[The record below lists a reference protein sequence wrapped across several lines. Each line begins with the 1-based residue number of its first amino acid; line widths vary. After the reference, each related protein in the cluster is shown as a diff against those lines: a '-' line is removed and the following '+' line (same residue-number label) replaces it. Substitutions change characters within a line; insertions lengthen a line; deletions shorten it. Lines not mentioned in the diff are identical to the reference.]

1 MNLKKTLESQIRG
14 WFPKEGIVSKV
25 SATDVVPLKNLRKM
39 RYRAKLAIL
48 SLLLIT
54 SAIPNLI
61 FLFFTNNFQSYIFWL
76 LMGDSYITVNTQIGF
91 LEIVS
96 KTLTLIPLKITF
108 LELSVYIA
116 SAAIFCLGLIL
127 IAKILYKTKIKR

>member
-1 MNLKKTLESQIRG
+1 MNVKKTLESQIRG
-14 WFPKEGIVSKV
+14 WFPQEVIVPKV
-25 SATDVVPLKNLRKM
+25 SATDVAPLKNLRKV

-61 FLFFTNNFQSYIFWL
+61 FLFFTNDSQSYIFWL

-96 KTLTLIPLKITF
+96 KTLTLTPLKITF
-108 LELSVYIA
+108 LELSVYIV
-116 SAAIFCLGLIL
+116 SAVVFCLSLIL
-127 IAKILYKTKIKR
+127 IAKILYKTKIER